1 MSSITA
7 GSDTNSPELQGKISN
22 QAWAYP
28 DTGAT
33 RDLRLDLMRGL
44 VVPLLFASHFDFFSA
59 LMFIGWERFGAVS
72 TAEIYVILAGIVVG
86 MVYGKRIKRDGMRSA
101 IPKIMDR
108 AIDLYRAS
116 IVMILIVAVIRYIP
130 WIDSTIITT
139 FHSPFTGDTF
149 QLYPPMDAGI
159 AKTISQALLLRIG
172 PHQFQIVGMYVVMFV
187 VFTPITF
194 YMLSKGRWKMLATI
208 SWALYLISSGSG
220 ETMRPLGAQYEW
232 AFPTLTWQ
240 LIYVHAIIIGYHKQE
255 VWAFFRTQTGQY
267 LVYASM
273 LCALALLLFSWN
285 NPVPQFAGTWQQLTI
300 ISPDMFHQIYDNY
313 FKKNELGIGRLF
325 NAVVLFITAYA
336 ILTRFWV
343 PINKALGWFLIPL
356 GQASLY
362 VFFIHVFLLL
372 AVHNTPFL
380 EANDF
385 WVNTLLHIIILAIT
399 WVMVKTE
406 FLFRWVPR

>member
-7 GSDTNSPELQGKISN
+7 GSDTNTPERQGKVSN

-59 LMFIGWERFGAVS
+59 LMFVGWERFGAVS

-86 MVYGKRIKRDGMRSA
+86 MVYGKRVKRDGIGPA

-116 IVMILIVAVIRYIP
+116 IVMILIVAAIRYVP

-139 FHSPFTGDTF
+139 FHSPFTGKTF
-149 QLYPPMDAGI
+149 QLYPPMDAGF

-187 VFTPITF
+187 IFTPISF
-194 YMLSKGRWKMLATI
+194 YMLSKGRWKMLLTI
-208 SWALYLISSGSG
+208 SLILYLISSGAN

-240 LIYVHAIIIGYHKQE
+240 LIYVYAIAVGYHKQSI
-255 VWAFFRTQTGQY
+255 WSFFQTQIGTR
-267 LVYASM
+267 LVYASIA
-273 LCALALLLFSWN
+273 CTIVLLFFSWN
-285 NPVPQFAGTWQQLTI
+285 NPLPQFAGTWGQFTVI
-300 ISPDMFHQIYDNY
+300 PPDTFHYIYDNY

-336 ILTRFWV
+336 ILTRFWQ

-362 VFFIHVFLLL
+362 VFFVHVFLLL
-372 AVHNTPFL
+372 AVHNTSLL
-380 EANDF
+380 EANNF
-385 WVNTLLHIIILAIT
+385 WVNTLLHIVILAVT
-399 WVMVKTE
+399 WIMVKTE
-406 FLFRWVPR
+406 FLFRWIPR